1 MQQPSGKMPA
11 PSSMQ
16 DDSRFRCGSGGTK
29 RSSSLPDFRQ
39 NGPMPHNKNAYR
51 LYFIIE
57 NRYSTFKNI
66 CAILNTAGEG
76 PQDDQNEVLGKT
88 DPSHRTPS
96 GPGYMKNGG
105 F

>member
-1 MQQPSGKMPA
+1 M
-11 PSSMQ
+11 
-16 DDSRFRCGSGGTK
+16 
-29 RSSSLPDFRQ
+29 
-39 NGPMPHNKNAYR
+39 
-51 LYFIIE
+51 IE
-57 NRYSTFKNI
+57 NRYSAFKNI

-88 DPSHRTPS
+88 DLSHRTPS